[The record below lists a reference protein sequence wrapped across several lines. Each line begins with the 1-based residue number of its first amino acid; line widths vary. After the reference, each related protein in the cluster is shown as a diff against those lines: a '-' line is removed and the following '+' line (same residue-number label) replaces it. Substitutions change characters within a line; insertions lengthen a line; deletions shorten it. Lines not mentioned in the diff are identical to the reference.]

1 MQKLLEYSSKLISGV
16 KSDFYRYKYTQIN
29 WENRLIGLKG
39 ARGIGKT
46 TLILQHIKNRLKISE
61 TLYVTAEDF
70 YFSSNKLVDLADNFV
85 KSGGKHLFIDEIHK
99 YPDWSREL
107 KLIYDYYP
115 DLKVVFT
122 GSAILNLNKGASD
135 LSRRAVMYDMKGLSF
150 REYLK
155 LFHNINSDV
164 FTIADILNHK
174 IKIPD
179 LAHPLPY
186 FRSYLERGYYPF
198 ALDQDFSKRLEQ
210 IIVQT
215 LESDIP
221 QFAEMNVATGRKLK
235 QLLAI
240 IAKSVPFK
248 PNFSKIGELLGASR
262 NNIADYLI
270 HMEEAGLISQLRN
283 STGGIRGLGKVEK
296 VYLDNTN
303 LIYLLEPDNMNI
315 GNLRETF
322 FYNQAKVMHNV
333 ISSSKGDFFMDGVTY
348 EVGGKNK
355 NQKQIINTP
364 DSYIVR
370 DDIEEGFNNII
381 PLWQLGMMY

>member
-1 MQKLLEYSSKLISGV
+1 
-16 KSDFYRYKYTQIN
+16 
-29 WENRLIGLKG
+29 
-39 ARGIGKT
+39 
-46 TLILQHIKNRLKISE
+46 
-61 TLYVTAEDF
+61 
-70 YFSSNKLVDLADNFV
+70 
-85 KSGGKHLFIDEIHK
+85 
-99 YPDWSREL
+99 
-107 KLIYDYYP
+107 
-115 DLKVVFT
+115 
-122 GSAILNLNKGASD
+122 
-135 LSRRAVMYDMKGLSF
+135 MYDMKGLSF